1 MTRHLLRPGVNC
13 NSIAMVQ
20 NKKIRLAY
28 IDNLR
33 AMIIMIVVMVHTA
46 VTYSGFGDWYYIEN
60 KVHDVGSIIF
70 FGSFQVI
77 MQSFDMSFL
86 FMLAGYFVPLS
97 YDIKGAARFIKDR
110 LYRLGI
116 PLLLYMLILHQ
127 LSVKLAYP
135 QVDIIDFYISSIKN
149 LGIFSGSGPLWFVLV
164 LLIFTAI
171 YTLLRIIIK
180 KEISFKPAKINA
192 INILLLTL
200 IISIPAFL
208 IRIVMPIGSA
218 YMNLQFPFFS
228 AYIIMF
234 IIGIISKRIELFDN
248 IDYKTGAKW
257 LIFIFTIGYACFGSV
272 MIFGGAVNGGEQ
284 HTGGLTWQS
293 FAFTLWESFSC
304 VTISIGLIGIFRT
317 CFNRQNRFQKF
328 LSDNC
333 FGVYVFHTPILISI
347 SVSLKWLVIHP
358 IIKFIFVCV
367 CAIIASYLFT
377 FIVRRFHWMKKI
389 FT

>member
-1 MTRHLLRPGVNC
+1 ME
-13 NSIAMVQ
+13 Q
-20 NKKIRLAY
+20 NEKVRLAY

-33 AMIIMIVVMVHTA
+33 AMIIMVVVMVHTA
-46 VTYSGFGDWYYIEN
+46 VTYSGIGDWYYIEN
-60 KVHDVGSIIF
+60 KVQDVGSIVF
-70 FGSFQVI
+70 FGSFGAI

-86 FMLAGYFVPLS
+86 FMVAGYFVPLS
-97 YDIKGAARFIKDR
+97 YDMKGPAKFIKDR

-116 PLLLYMLILHQ
+116 PLLIYMLILHQ
-127 LSVKLAYP
+127 LSVKLADP
-135 QVDIIDFYISSIKN
+135 QVDIIDFYINSIKN
-149 LGIFSGSGPLWFVLV
+149 LSIFSGSGPLWFVLV

-171 YTLLRIIIK
+171 YTLLRIIFK
-180 KEISFKPAKINA
+180 KEISFKPPKINT

-200 IISIPAFL
+200 IITVPAFF

-218 YMNLQFPFFS
+218 YLNLQFPFFS
-228 AYIIMF
+228 AYIVMF
-234 IIGIISKRIELFDN
+234 IIGIISKRLELFDY
-248 IDYKTGAKW
+248 IDYRTGTKW
-257 LIFIFTIGYACFGSV
+257 LIIIFTIGYACFV
-272 MIFGGAVNGGEQ
+272 AMMIFGGAVNGGEQ

-317 CFNRQNRFQKF
+317 CFNQQNRFQKF

-333 FGVYVFHTPILISI
+333 FGVYVFHTPILISV
-347 SVSLKWLVIHP
+347 SASLKWLVIHP
-358 IIKFIFVCV
+358 IIKFIFISV

-377 FIVRRFHWMKKI
+377 FLVRRSHSMRKI